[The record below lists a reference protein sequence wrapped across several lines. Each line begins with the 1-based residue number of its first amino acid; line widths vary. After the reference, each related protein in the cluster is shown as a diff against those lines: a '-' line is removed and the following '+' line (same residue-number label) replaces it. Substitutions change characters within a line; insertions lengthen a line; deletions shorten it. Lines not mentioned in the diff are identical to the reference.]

1 MGHEERERSA
11 TSAALGLVGAF
22 FAMRSL
28 DEEYAAMVLKVWD
41 EQVAE
46 EKGSPPDATRPP
58 AHAREAARLI
68 GRRWRY
74 FRGRPSE

>member
-11 TSAALGLVGAF
+11 TSAALGLVGAY

-41 EQVAE
+41 EQMAE
-46 EKGSPPDATRPP
+46 DKGSPRGHGPP
-58 AHAREAARLI
+58 FRL
-68 GRRWRY
+68 RV
-74 FRGRPSE
+74 EV

>member
-11 TSAALGLVGAF
+11 TAAGFNLVGAY

-46 EKGSPPDATRPP
+46 DKGSPPDATRPS
-58 AHAREAARLI
+58 AHARKAARLI
-68 GRRWRY
+68 REALEIFSGRA
-74 FRGRPSE
+74 SE